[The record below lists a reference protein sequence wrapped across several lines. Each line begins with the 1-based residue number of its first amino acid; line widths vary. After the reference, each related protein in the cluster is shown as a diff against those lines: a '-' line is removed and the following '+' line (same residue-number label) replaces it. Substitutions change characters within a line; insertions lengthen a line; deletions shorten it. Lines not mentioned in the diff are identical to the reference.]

1 MIDWFRYDRATTV
14 VHAQDDFS
22 QFRKWH
28 QGLFDAA
35 EQQQG
40 GGDGGSVEGTNPT
53 AAFGLNTSAFSLSSI
68 PGADRDRGYNWRET
82 APSKQASSLRPA
94 SPSKLDPAVVSAMD
108 ACFED
113 DIETHIAKAA
123 SVVTKPLRPSS
134 PSMQLRSISLSPA
147 SEAVQ
152 EHASLAPA
160 AAQSSHSLAPASTQ
174 ASHSTIP
181 DSESLPS
188 TPPRH
193 TPSPNLPEPGP
204 VTTNTTDKRGTALY
218 LRSTSLDRA
227 IGRQQHTVNL
237 LPLDGRDSADLFLP
251 RTYSHSPQQHQ
262 HQHDPPLST
271 SYEEDRRVYDA
282 LPNYPDSIPTF
293 ESPPRPMGSEK
304 PQYMDTEEEAFPS
317 LEQLSSTAVDP
328 IPTEEEADM
337 ETYLSW
343 LNSQEPSASVQHQ
356 PQQLLSTVVPPTA
369 APVAAITTSSQKLLP
384 QQRQEKQ
391 QKQQQ
396 PLQTTPVRRNSDPI
410 IASKTAS
417 NSSNIPRYSNNR
429 PSGISTNTST
439 TNGTGTTSTATV
451 RLEEEE
457 AIINKVFSPRDAAM
471 RAEQTDALSA
481 SAGKSKFGKSAFQ
494 SRTHFS

>member
-40 GGDGGSVEGTNPT
+40 GDGGSVEGTKPT
-53 AAFGLNTSAFSLSSI
+53 AAFGLNTSAFSLSSV

-82 APSKQASSLRPA
+82 APPKQASPLRPA
-94 SPSKLDPAVVSAMD
+94 SPSKLDPAAVSAMD

-123 SVVTKPLRPSS
+123 SVVAKPLRPSS
-134 PSMQLRSISLSPA
+134 PSMQLWSISLSPA

-174 ASHSTIP
+174 SSHALAPASHSTIP
-181 DSESLPS
+181 DSESLPP

-204 VTTNTTDKRGTALY
+204 VATNTTDKRGTALY
-218 LRSTSLDRA
+218 LRSASLDRA

-251 RTYSHSPQQHQ
+251 RTYSHSPQQYQ

-317 LEQLSSTAVDP
+317 LGQLSSTAVDP
-328 IPTEEEADM
+328 IPPEEEDM

-356 PQQLLSTVVPPTA
+356 PQQLLSTVVSPTA
-369 APVAAITTSSQKLLP
+369 APVAAITTSSQKMLP

-391 QKQQQ
+391 KKQQQ

-417 NSSNIPRYSNNR
+417 NSSNIP
-429 PSGISTNTST
+429 
-439 TNGTGTTSTATV
+439 
-451 RLEEEE
+451 
-457 AIINKVFSPRDAAM
+457 
-471 RAEQTDALSA
+471 
-481 SAGKSKFGKSAFQ
+481 
-494 SRTHFS
+494 